1 MDEKLD
7 QDVENELQSHYGET
21 GSEGTTKGWD
31 ALQKQVKKH
40 DYTFTNTFFETTKMI
55 KLWGL

>member
-7 QDVENELQSHYGET
+7 QDVENELQSHYGEK

-31 ALQKQVKKH
+31 ALQKEVKKH

-55 KLWGL
+55 KL